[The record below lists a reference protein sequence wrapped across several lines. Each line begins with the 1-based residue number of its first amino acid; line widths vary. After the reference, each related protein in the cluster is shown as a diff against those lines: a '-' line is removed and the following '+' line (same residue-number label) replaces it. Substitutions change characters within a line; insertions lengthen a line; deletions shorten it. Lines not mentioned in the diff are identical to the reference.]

1 MGASGTKDMTLTPL
15 GVRSTLARYSL
26 KVTQSHGMPCRMV
39 SIGTA
44 SLRVSESMVRS
55 RSSGLQGAKPKPQL
69 PMTTLVTPC
78 QPDMVHHGS
87 QNNWLS

>member
-1 MGASGTKDMTLTPL
+1 MTFTPL

-26 KVTQSHGMPCRMV
+26 KLTQSHGMPAFMV
-39 SIGTA
+39 ASGTA
-44 SLRVSESMVRS
+44 SLRVSDSMARS

-69 PMTTLVTPC
+69 PMTTVVTPC

>member
-1 MGASGTKDMTLTPL
+1 MTLTPL
-15 GVRSTLARYSL
+15 AVRLTLSRNSG
-26 KVTQSHGMPCRMV
+26 KVTQSHGMPACIVLR
-39 SIGTA
+39 GTA
-44 SLRVSESMVRS
+44 SFRERLSMVRS